1 VNRGIYFVVIA
12 IIAIGII
19 SFIFYYT
26 SDELITPQEPKFG
39 NLEGTVNFIGTAC
52 PGERKGPPCSGPY
65 PNYEIIIYNEDGKTV
80 EKTIFSNED
89 GNYNTELEQGVYVIF
104 IQEREFGT
112 MKETPN
118 QITINSDQITQFDI
132 TIDTGIR

>member
-1 VNRGIYFVVIA
+1 VNRGIYFVVVA
-12 IIAIGII
+12 IIAIGVI

-26 SDELITPQEPKFG
+26 SDELITPQESKFG

-52 PGERKGPPCSGPY
+52 PDERKGPPCSGPY

-104 IQEREFGT
+104 IQEREFAT

-118 QITINSDQITQFDI
+118 QITINSDQTSQFDI
-132 TIDTGIR
+132 RIDTGIR